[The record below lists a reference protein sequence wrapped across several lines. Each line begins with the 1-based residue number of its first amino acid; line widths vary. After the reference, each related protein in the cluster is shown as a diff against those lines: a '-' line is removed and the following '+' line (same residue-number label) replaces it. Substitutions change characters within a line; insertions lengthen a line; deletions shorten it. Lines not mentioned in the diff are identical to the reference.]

1 MELVYGSPQFRRVVL
16 GLVLAT
22 AEECGYK
29 GMRKLELVHWASESL
44 DNKTMDELENLYDI
58 YARNDFK

>member
-1 MELVYGSPQFRRVVL
+1 MELIYGSPQFRRVVL

-44 DNKTMDELENLYDI
+44 DNKTIDELENLYND